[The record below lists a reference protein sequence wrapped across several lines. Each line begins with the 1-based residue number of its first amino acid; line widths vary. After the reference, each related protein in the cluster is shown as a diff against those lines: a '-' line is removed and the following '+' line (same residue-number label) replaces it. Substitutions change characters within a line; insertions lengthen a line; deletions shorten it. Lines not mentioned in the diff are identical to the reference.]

1 VEPIAPPKNATLP
14 ASRPQTSALPLSAVN
29 GPSNDQ
35 LEQKWVPSPRGGPP
49 SVEGDGLETGPL
61 RFKIGEALKQLGGA
75 RRNPD
80 TALEPEH
87 RLLSDRALV
96 VAFKAKRDFETRHSV
111 SGPES
116 IAA

>member
-1 VEPIAPPKNATLP
+1 MEPIAPPKNATLP

-29 GPSNDQ
+29 GPSSDP

-61 RFKIGEALKQLGGA
+61 RFKIGEALKQVGEVRLDPRTA
-75 RRNPD
+75 RG
-80 TALEPEH
+80 LEEGL
-87 RLLSDRALV
+87 LLSRSLLGTCDNVQSYKMRQPNHRV
-96 VAFKAKRDFETRHSV
+96 
-111 SGPES
+111 S